1 MFQDERINFLQV
13 FKAYLQQV
21 LVSYQQASMENDR
34 NDFLF
39 ILQDLLRLLAVMTY
53 DSVLCQAIASADIE
67 NTNAL
72 LASQQ
77 NGLDDSVERPSS
89 TDMELLPLLC
99 SILVEV
105 PNSLCVL
112 LISCILQN
120 MSSCSRGPSSCSNL
134 QRS

>member
-53 DSVLCQAIASADIE
+53 DSVLCQAIANADIE
-67 NTNAL
+67 NAKKAAGGRAADDMTV
-72 LASQQ
+72 LAVRIFK
-77 NGLDDSVERPSS
+77 NTAASS
-89 TDMELLPLLC
+89 P
-99 SILVEV
+99 
-105 PNSLCVL
+105 
-112 LISCILQN
+112 Q
-120 MSSCSRGPSSCSNL
+120 G
-134 QRS
+134 

>member
-53 DSVLCQAIASADIE
+53 DSVLCQAIANADLE
-67 NTNAL
+67 NATAL
-72 LASQQ
+72 IASQH

>member
-1 MFQDERINFLQV
+1 
-13 FKAYLQQV
+13 
-21 LVSYQQASMENDR
+21 MESDR
-34 NDFLF
+34 EDFLF
-39 ILQDLLRLLAVMTY
+39 VLQDLLRLLAVMTY

-72 LASQQ
+72 LASQE

-99 SILVEV
+99 SILAEV
-105 PNSLCVL
+105 PDSLCAI

-120 MSSCSRGPSSCSNL
+120 MSSCSRDQSSC
-134 QRS
+134 